1 MEVRLFYRKL
11 LLPFAAFSLFVVA
24 ELPSSSKAE
33 DEFLFTRSQPGLERL
48 WSGVLGCA
56 GRHDPFTIRNRLDDS
71 EDAGGGPAPAG
82 TSNDYFECGK
92 HALRSASSRI
102 LVGTI
107 EDALRQGGL
116 AFNENFRLDSSVGWA
131 WGEGFAGEFDAVVP
145 VPLFSPDPGG
155 AEKRERALFVQPG
168 LVFWP
173 GLGEEKRID
182 GNLGLVYRQR
192 AADNLIA
199 GGSLFYDHSFEYGQQ
214 RLGVGI
220 DVQGEILRAGLNYYH
235 PLSDDWTEGRTDY
248 EEQILQG
255 GDFRLGVAWRLV
267 QLDASV
273 GVWRFE
279 GEEEEEKA
287 KWRPSFSV
295 DAGVRVLP
303 GVFLEAGYEQHDEDD
318 SFGSRWNTGVAIRF
332 TLPGLDG
339 AAALSD
345 SVSAPDP
352 FKPVEREK
360 RILYEER
367 EAAAKPVLLEPRD
380 ENGRLLRSSSIEEGS
395 TVTITGRLEE
405 ALPVPAVLELVI
417 DEDASSTDLGDDFL
431 YGHKVYMLDADT
443 GMQSAPSDATNCPAA
458 TCDMMIP
465 EGVTRFDVEIEILDD
480 DSTDPEEVPEEIV
493 LRVDVPEEH
502 QDVIRGGET
511 TVTIRA
517 HGNIIMFASDAP
529 TTLDENGG
537 TARITVAI
545 GGPSP
550 APMRLSVAV
559 SGSAEVGDDY
569 TISTTTLSIPAN
581 TGSASLTLTGI
592 NDRLPEGTEEITLT
606 LSGNLPEGWNFGP
619 ATDPDDPP
627 SSIMHSIT
635 LLDDDL
641 GIGFATPGEGDTF
654 NPARIFE
661 VNPKSGSQHGVMVRV
676 ESTRAAP
683 SGGFD
688 LAWEVESG
696 AVQLAPAERGGG
708 DIDFS
713 AGDEHKEFT
722 VLIENDGN
730 RGEGPTPVTL
740 RLSTPTSLPD
750 GWNFGVQEY
759 TFTIESSGG
768 HVAFAQSTT
777 HMTGNEGD
785 TLTFEVEVLDVFAP
799 STGLSI
805 GIVIYNPESLGT
817 EDINYLR
824 DVEIPAGQ
832 TTSSFSVEII
842 DDDIA
847 EDEEIYNIDFATG
860 KDWPI
865 GWGTALGQRTITINP
880 SDVTASF
887 HYSGSSSVSAG
898 DTVQIEMQ
906 LSTALSQEIKL
917 NLVNDGTATY
927 GKSSGDWNVRT
938 SFLASDADPNVM
950 ISLKD
955 NNIPLC
961 NSVTGSDCQITMAT
975 GTHRALV
982 EIEIHSDATS
992 GGTIQ
997 PSIVVPSEFSDFVEF
1012 DSTSKPTLIIVSGS

>member
-48 WSGVLGCA
+48 WSSVLGCA

-279 GEEEEEKA
+279 GEEEDEKA

-641 GIGFATPGEGDTF
+641 AIGFATPSDGDAF
-654 NPARIFE
+654 NPARVFE
-661 VNPKSGSQHGVMVRV
+661 ENPTSGMQQSVTVRV
-676 ESTRAAP
+676 ESTQAAP
-683 SGGFD
+683 SEGFD
-688 LAWEVESG
+688 LAWEVGSMEGGDQVTSTSG
-696 AVQLAPAERGGG
+696 AV
-708 DIDFS
+708 DFS
-713 AGDEHKEFT
+713 SGDSHKEFT
-722 VLIENDGN
+722 LTIDNDN
-730 RGEGPTPVTL
+730 MQEGETPVTV
-740 RLSTPTSLPD
+740 RLSTPTSLPT

-759 TFTIESSGG
+759 TFTIETSDT
-768 HVAFAQSTT
+768 HVSFASNVTD
-777 HMTGNEGD
+777 MTVNEGD
-785 TLTFEVEVLDVFAP
+785 TITFGLEIENVVAP
-799 STGLSI
+799 STGIPLRI
-805 GIVIYNPESLGT
+805 QFLEGNNAAR
-817 EDINYLR
+817 EDFSF
-824 DVEIPAGQ
+824 VEGHIFPAGER
-832 TTSSFSVEII
+832 TYNFTIEVI
-842 DDDIA
+842 DDTDA
-847 EDEEIYNIDFATG
+847 ENTEEYTLTLSANDGF
-860 KDWPI
+860 PN
-865 GWGTALGQRTITINP
+865 GWGTVTTNGHAITINP
-880 SDVTASF
+880 SDVTTSF

-938 SFLASDADPNVM
+938 SFLSSSADPNVM

-955 NNIPLC
+955 NNVPLC

-982 EIEIHSDATS
+982 EIEIHSNATF
-992 GGTIQ
+992 GRTIQ

>member
-33 DEFLFTRSQPGLERL
+33 DEFLFTRSPPGLERL

-71 EDAGGGPAPAG
+71 EDAGGGSAPAG

-92 HALRSASSRI
+92 HALRNASSRI

-214 RLGVGI
+214 RLGVGV

-279 GEEEEEKA
+279 GEEEDEKA

-502 QDVIRGGET
+502 QDVIRSGET

-550 APMRLSVAV
+550 TPMRLSVAA

-641 GIGFATPGEGDTF
+641 AIGFATPSDGDAF
-654 NPARIFE
+654 NPARVFE
-661 VNPKSGSQHGVMVRV
+661 ENPTSGMQQSVTVRV
-676 ESTRAAP
+676 ESTQTAP
-683 SGGFD
+683 SEGFD
-688 LAWEVESG
+688 LAWEVGSMEGGDQVTSTSG
-696 AVQLAPAERGGG
+696 A
-708 DIDFS
+708 IDFS
-713 AGDEHKEFT
+713 SGDEHKEFT
-722 VLIENDGN
+722 LMIDNDN
-730 RGEGPTPVTL
+730 MQEGGTPVTV
-740 RLSTPTSLPD
+740 RLSTPTSLPT

-759 TFTIESSGG
+759 TFTIETSDT
-768 HVAFAQSTT
+768 HVSFASNVTD
-777 HMTGNEGD
+777 MTVNEGD
-785 TLTFEVEVLDVFAP
+785 TITFGLEIENVVAP
-799 STGLSI
+799 STGIPLRI
-805 GIVIYNPESLGT
+805 QFLEGNNAAR
-817 EDINYLR
+817 EDFSF
-824 DVEIPAGQ
+824 VEGHIFPAGER
-832 TTSSFSVEII
+832 TYNFTIEVI
-842 DDDIA
+842 DDTDA
-847 EDEEIYNIDFATG
+847 ENTEEYTLTLSANDGF
-860 KDWPI
+860 PN
-865 GWGTALGQRTITINP
+865 GWGTVTTNGHAITINP
-880 SDVTASF
+880 SDVTTSF

-898 DTVQIEMQ
+898 DTVQIEMR
-906 LSTALSQEIKL
+906 LSIPLSQEIKL

-938 SFLASDADPNVM
+938 SFLSSSADPNVM

-955 NNIPLC
+955 NNVPLC

-975 GTHRALV
+975 GTHRAIV
-982 EIEIHSDATS
+982 EIEIHSNATF
-992 GGTIQ
+992 GRTIQ

>member
-33 DEFLFTRSQPGLERL
+33 DEFLFTRSPPGLERL

-71 EDAGGGPAPAG
+71 EDAGGGSAPAG

-92 HALRSASSRI
+92 HALRNASSRI

-214 RLGVGI
+214 RLGVGV

-279 GEEEEEKA
+279 GEEEDEKA

-502 QDVIRGGET
+502 QDVIRSGET

-550 APMRLSVAV
+550 TPMRLSVAA

-641 GIGFATPGEGDTF
+641 AIGFATPSDGDAF
-654 NPARIFE
+654 NPARVFE
-661 VNPKSGSQHGVMVRV
+661 ENPTSGMQQSVTVRV
-676 ESTRAAP
+676 ESTQAAP
-683 SGGFD
+683 SEGFD
-688 LAWEVESG
+688 LAWEVGSMEGGDQVTSTSG
-696 AVQLAPAERGGG
+696 A
-708 DIDFS
+708 IDFS
-713 AGDEHKEFT
+713 SGDSHKEFT
-722 VLIENDGN
+722 LTIDNDN
-730 RGEGPTPVTL
+730 MQEGETPVTV
-740 RLSTPTSLPD
+740 RLSTPTSLPT

-759 TFTIESSGG
+759 TFTIETSDT
-768 HVAFAQSTT
+768 HVSFASNVTD
-777 HMTGNEGD
+777 MTVNEGD
-785 TLTFEVEVLDVFAP
+785 TITFGLEIENIVAP
-799 STGLSI
+799 STGIPLRIQFEEGNTAAGEDLSF
-805 GIVIYNPESLGT
+805 
-817 EDINYLR
+817 
-824 DVEIPAGQ
+824 VEGHIFPAGER
-832 TTSSFSVEII
+832 TYNFTIEVI
-842 DDDIA
+842 DDTDA
-847 EDEEIYNIDFATG
+847 ENTEEYTLTLSANDGF
-860 KDWPI
+860 PN
-865 GWGTALGQRTITINP
+865 GWGTVTTNGHAITINP
-880 SDVTASF
+880 SDVTTSF

-938 SFLASDADPNVM
+938 SFLSSSADPNVM

-955 NNIPLC
+955 NNVPLC

-982 EIEIHSDATS
+982 EIEIHSNATF
-992 GGTIQ
+992 GRTIQ

>member
-33 DEFLFTRSQPGLERL
+33 DEFLFTRSPPGLERL

-71 EDAGGGPAPAG
+71 EDAGGGSAPAG

-92 HALRSASSRI
+92 HALRNASSRI

-214 RLGVGI
+214 RLGVGV

-279 GEEEEEKA
+279 GEEEDEKA

-502 QDVIRGGET
+502 QDVIRSGET

-550 APMRLSVAV
+550 TPMRLSVAA

-641 GIGFATPGEGDTF
+641 AIGFATPSDGDAF
-654 NPARIFE
+654 NPARVFE
-661 VNPKSGSQHGVMVRV
+661 ENPTSGMQQSVTVRV
-676 ESTRAAP
+676 ESTQAAP
-683 SGGFD
+683 SEGFD
-688 LAWEVESG
+688 LAWEVGSMEGGDQVTSTSG
-696 AVQLAPAERGGG
+696 A
-708 DIDFS
+708 IDFS
-713 AGDEHKEFT
+713 SGDSHKEFT
-722 VLIENDGN
+722 LTIDNDN
-730 RGEGPTPVTL
+730 MQEGETPVTV
-740 RLSTPTSLPD
+740 RLSTPTSLPT

-759 TFTIESSGG
+759 TFTIETSDT
-768 HVAFAQSTT
+768 HVSFASNVTD
-777 HMTGNEGD
+777 MTVNEGD
-785 TLTFEVEVLDVFAP
+785 TITFGLEIENIVAP
-799 STGLSI
+799 STGVPLRIQFEEGNTAAGEDLSF
-805 GIVIYNPESLGT
+805 V
-817 EDINYLR
+817 EDHIF
-824 DVEIPAGQ
+824 PAGER
-832 TTSSFSVEII
+832 TYNFTIEVI
-842 DDDIA
+842 DDTDA
-847 EDEEIYNIDFATG
+847 ENTEEYTLTLSANDGF
-860 KDWPI
+860 PN
-865 GWGTALGQRTITINP
+865 GWGTVTTNGHAITINP
-880 SDVTASF
+880 SDVTTSF

-938 SFLASDADPNVM
+938 SFLSSSADPNVM

-955 NNIPLC
+955 NNVPLC